1 MFVEP
6 DANRIFVVT
15 KTRMKKV
22 EDSAREQVLA
32 KLQSIF
38 VSSVVFVTKDKIKAC
53 CFVSNKNREDSDF
66 LYMLFE
72 TIDSSDKKEPD
83 LVLESWWKDTFEDS
97 ANLLVRDVRNREE
110 EFTSV
115 IKKEILLKNGL
126 KRNDSFFIKTY
137 TELDFE
143 LIQHPVPKT
152 REQLQKEYDEL
163 RELLAEAELD
173 DD

>member
-6 DANRIFVVT
+6 DTNRIFVVT
-15 KTRMKKV
+15 KTRTKKV

-32 KLQSIF
+32 KLQTL
-38 VSSVVFVTKDKIKAC
+38 VSSVIFVTKDKIKAC

-83 LVLESWWKDTFEDS
+83 LVLESWWKDTIEDS
-97 ANLLVRDVRNREE
+97 ANLLVRDVKNREE
-110 EFTSV
+110 EFTSI
-115 IKKEILLKNGL
+115 IKAEILLKNGL
-126 KRNDSFFIKTY
+126 EENDYFFTKTY

-143 LIQHPVPKT
+143 LIERPVPKT

-163 RELLAEAELD
+163 RELLAEAEFED
-173 DD
+173 